1 MFGAKEN
8 SLKSSLSR
16 IYHFSAAHR
25 LHSKQLREEE
35 NLLIYDKCNN
45 INGHGHDYKLEVSI
59 IGLPDKDTGMIV
71 PLDDFD
77 NNVCSVLKQLNYK
90 YLDKE
95 VEFFKQV
102 VSTGEN
108 IIQYLWV
115 ELDKLFPKNMLYHL
129 ILWETNNN
137 YFEFG
142 RKLS

>member
-1 MFGAKEN
+1 MFGVKGN

-25 LHSKQLREEE
+25 LHSKQLREDE

-59 IGLPDKDTGMIV
+59 IGIPDIDTGMIL
-71 PLDDFD
+71 PLQDFD
-77 NNVCSVLKQLNYK
+77 SKVWSVLKQLNYK

-95 VEFFKQV
+95 VDFFKQV

-115 ELDKLFPKNMLYHL
+115 ELDDLFPKNMLYHL
-129 ILWETNNN
+129 KLWETNNN
-137 YFEFG
+137 YFEFC
-142 RKLS
+142 R